1 MEDVLEVYSRPYD
14 ARWPVVCL
22 DETCKQMV
30 GEVAPP
36 IPAARS
42 PREAAAL
49 PGPESGPW
57 APPAVSSGTRRPAG
71 HPRDP
76 R

>member
-14 ARWPVVCL
+14 AQRPVICL

-36 IPAARS
+36 IPAA
-42 PREAAAL
+42 P
-49 PGPESGPW
+49 
-57 APPAVSSGTRRPAG
+57 G
-71 HPRDP
+71 HPALLDHEYARVKFRRLYP
-76 R
+76 LL